1 MSAGP
6 DLRANGLPALTVES
20 IFTSDWGCG
29 MHTATPVQLAI
40 CRLLDRAP
48 LGELATHPDVLQAFC
63 PGLEEFPDIG
73 TALRSLLVLAA
84 IRSAKSMIMST
95 CAIKTART
103 CHVGTPVKLS
113 DSLRVPIVSPE
124 IDTSK
129 ATLAHVLGIL
139 ENSDILRPLI
149 VKSTADSVTI
159 EHESGRHVEIKV
171 VALAAYGK
179 TLVGRWLPGII
190 FEEIFLMG
198 SSVDYVKNLE
208 GARNAI
214 HGRILPGGLEML
226 IGSAE
231 AAIGPAYDL
240 YQEHWGKPNADL
252 LVCKAPGPLMNPFT
266 YSPENCAELA
276 RTNLEAF
283 TKNGL
288 CIFTDPE
295 FALLSR
301 GEIEAAERED
311 CEPVAP
317 DPLWS
322 YSAGM
327 DPATRGN
334 AWTLIVA
341 GGNPDGGYETVFHK
355 EWRPRPG
362 APLSPKAVL
371 SDVAGILKPYGVPYL
386 VTDQNMA
393 EALIDIGAD
402 LGIVCVR
409 EDLTGANRLPLAEQ
423 VVALLRGGLLSL
435 PKDPQIR
442 TDFQNMAKRISSNG
456 NASLSLPKTKDGRH
470 CDYIP
475 AYMLALKNAPSVPTE
490 PAPELTPIQEF
501 WRRVEQGNDDGS
513 YRKALARLG

>member
-1 MSAGP
+1 M
-6 DLRANGLPALTVES
+6 ES

-29 MHTATPVQLAI
+29 MNEGQGTPPTPVQIAN

-48 LGELATHPDVLQAFC
+48 LDGLGAHPHVVRAYGEELPDF
-63 PGLEEFPDIG
+63 GSM
-73 TALRSLLVLAA
+73 LRSLMVVAG
-84 IRSAKSMIMST
+84 IRSAKSMMMSA
-95 CAIKTART
+95 CAIKIART
-103 CHVGTPVKLS
+103 CYVGAPVKPS

-129 ATLAHVLGIL
+129 ATLAHVIGIL

-149 VKSTADSVTI
+149 LKQTADSVTI
-159 EHESGRHVEIKV
+159 EHESGRPVEIKV
-171 VALAAYGK
+171 VALAAYGR

-208 GARNAI
+208 GARDAI
-214 HGRILPGGLEML
+214 HGRVLPGGLEML

-231 AAIGPAYDL
+231 GAIGPAFEL
-240 YQEHWGKPNADL
+240 FQQNWGKPNADF
-252 LVCKAPGPLMNPFT
+252 LVCKAEGPLMNPVT
-266 YSPENCAELA
+266 YSPENCAELE
-276 RTNLEAF
+276 RTNADAF
-283 TKNGL
+283 NKNVM
-288 CIFTDPE
+288 CVFSDPE

-311 CEPVAP
+311 AEPVPP
-317 DPLWS
+317 DPHWS

-327 DPATRGN
+327 DPATRSN
-334 AWTLIVA
+334 AWTLVVM
-341 GGNPDGGYETVFHK
+341 GGNPEGGYETVLHR
-355 EWRPRPG
+355 EWKPRAG
-362 APLSPKAVL
+362 APLSPKAVIAEM
-371 SDVAGILKPYGVPYL
+371 AGLLKPYGVPY
-386 VTDQNMA
+386 VMTDQNMA
-393 EALIDIGAD
+393 EALIDIAAEFGV
-402 LGIVCVR
+402 VCVR

-435 PKDPQIR
+435 PKDPQVR
-442 TDFQNMAKRISSNG
+442 SDFQNMSKRISSNG

-475 AYMLALKNAPSVPTE
+475 AYMLALKNAPAVPKT
-490 PAPELTPIQEF
+490 PDPELTPVQEF

-513 YRKALARLG
+513 YRNALARLG